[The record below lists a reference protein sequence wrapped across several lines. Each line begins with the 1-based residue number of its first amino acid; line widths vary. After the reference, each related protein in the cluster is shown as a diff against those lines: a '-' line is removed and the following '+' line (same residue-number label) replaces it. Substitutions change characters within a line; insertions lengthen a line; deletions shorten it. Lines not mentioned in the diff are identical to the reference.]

1 MTIVEARG
9 LRKNFGATEALRGLD
24 LSVERGQVLGVL
36 GPNGAGKTTAVRI
49 LTTLLKPDGGSATV
63 DGVDVVSQPGR
74 VRQRIGLTGQ
84 YAAVDER
91 LTARENLDLIGR
103 FFRMS
108 SADAAD
114 RASQLLAR
122 FSLSDAADRVVSG
135 YSGGMRR
142 RLDIAMSLV
151 ARPTVLFLDEPTT
164 GLDPRSRIEMWE
176 LIEELQSEGMTT
188 LLTTQYLEEADRLAD
203 EIIVI
208 DHGIEIAKGTAAQ
221 LKAQVGGARATVLL
235 DEPGGIPAALGAL
248 GSYRAEQAEPI
259 IEGNSVTV
267 SLGAEVTTPELVR
280 LFDGAAV
287 PIVDVSIERATLDDV
302 FLSLTGH
309 LAEAAPST
317 VEEGK

>member
-317 VEEGK
+317 DEEGK